1 MEILK
6 FDLSKLR
13 NEEHFQF
20 QSEFKAL
27 VETNTAATLGIDA
40 QFHDYVPQFKDE
52 ADALDVI
59 RKSAS
64 TEDLAEAD
72 IIRDT
77 TFRGLSDAVKAA
89 SRHFS
94 PEVNKAAA
102 RLQPVF
108 DHYGN
113 LARKPFD
120 EETAAIKS
128 LTTDL
133 QTTYANDAT
142 IIGIKDWVLE
152 LIKDNNQFET
162 IKNDRYTEEAA
173 KTQLRMKDVRTAID
187 SIYSTIVKRINAL
200 IIVNGETH
208 YTNFVKELNLRIQN
222 YNHLI
227 AQRKGRNAK
236 DNNENISET
245 E

>member
-1 MEILK
+1 MKIQSLN
-6 FDLSKLR
+6 LNNLR

-27 VETNTAATLGIDA
+27 VETNTTATLGIDA
-40 QFHDYVPQFKDE
+40 QFHDYVPQFKNE
-52 ADALDVI
+52 AEALDVI

-72 IIRDT
+72 IIRDA
-77 TFRGLSDAVKAA
+77 TFRGLSDAVNAA

-94 PEVNKAAA
+94 PEVKLAAA

-128 LTTDL
+128 LTNDL

-173 KTQLRMKDVRTAID
+173 KTQLRMKEVRTAID
-187 SIYSTIVKRINAL
+187 SIYNTIVKRINAL
-200 IIVNGETH
+200 IIVNGETPLH
-208 YTNFVKELNLRIQN
+208 QFC
-222 YNHLI
+222 
-227 AQRKGRNAK
+227 
-236 DNNENISET
+236 
-245 E
+245 